1 MRSITLEDEATFVE
15 VFNEATLA
23 NHQFGG
29 YPNEQYRH
37 YMKHGSTYMAAK
49 WSSETLLD
57 SDGKLGNETVLRG
70 VNVWARMLEIVDRMD
85 YEDKA
90 ELRNIGMQ
98 LKMRRQRNNRLKN
111 GYESGNY
118 KGD

>member
-23 NHQFGG
+23 NHSLGG
-29 YPNEQYRH
+29 YPNEQYRN
-37 YMKHGSTYMAAK
+37 YLSHGTAYMADK

-70 VNVWARMLEIVDRMD
+70 VDVWARMLEIIDRMN
-85 YEDKA
+85 YEDQD
-90 ELRNIGMQ
+90 ELRRIRMQ
-98 LKMRRQRNNRLKN
+98 IKMNRQRNNRLKN